1 MRGMIDCTIAGYV
14 SQRVIIGDLK
24 RRSGIWAAIPLGLRL
39 PDQVTSEG
47 VREGKMRY
55 FTVKAYDHLATQVR
69 DASLNIADWLIIQV
83 ADIQTN
89 LWNDRETG
97 RPRAGIDIIPAAIEF
112 RPDRD
117 RVAQFTS
124 GLASA
129 R

>member
-1 MRGMIDCTIAGYV
+1 MHGMIDCTIAGYV
-14 SQRVIIGDLK
+14 SHKVHIGDLR

-39 PDQVTSEG
+39 PDRVTSEG

-55 FTVKAYDHLATQVR
+55 FTVKAYDNLATQVR
-69 DASLNIADWLIIQV
+69 DASLNIADWLVIRV

-89 LWNDRETG
+89 LWTDRENG
-97 RPRAGIDIIPAAIEF
+97 RPRAGIDIIAASIEF

-117 RVAQFTS
+117 RVAHFTA
-124 GLASA
+124 GLTSS